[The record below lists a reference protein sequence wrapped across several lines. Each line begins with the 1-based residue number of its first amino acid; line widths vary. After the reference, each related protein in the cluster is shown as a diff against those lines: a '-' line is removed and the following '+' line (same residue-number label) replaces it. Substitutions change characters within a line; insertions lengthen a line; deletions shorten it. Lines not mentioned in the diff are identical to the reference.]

1 MERKQEEERGAFHLL
16 PAGAV
21 AVAVAVAA
29 AAVMDFVGERK
40 GDYETRF
47 HGGLLCLAAC
57 GSAVRGL
64 CHIGTNL
71 RFQNDWIYI
80 INRGLP
86 LPLPLPLPRPP
97 VPIPRSLSSYEQP
110 AGGIAPEL
118 ETSPRIPPPP
128 LRGI

>member
-1 MERKQEEERGAFHLL
+1 MERKQEEERGAFHLH
-16 PAGAV
+16 PAF

-80 INRGLP
+80 INRGLTA
-86 LPLPLPLPRPP
+86 PP
-97 VPIPRSLSSYEQP
+97 SPSHSLLSLVPVQAPAVCHRASQA
-110 AGGIAPEL
+110 AGGIHSPAIGKVSTPPSL
-118 ETSPRIPPPP
+118 ET
-128 LRGI
+128 